1 MLLTKIFN
9 KLIEK
14 TSYFNELDAEVG
26 DGDTGEGF
34 ERSSK
39 ACLQILHKLDFEHN
53 LCESLTI
60 ISEEIASNFGGT
72 SGPLYGV
79 MLSTGARFLKK

>member
-39 ACLQILHKLDFEHN
+39 ACL
-53 LCESLTI
+53 
-60 ISEEIASNFGGT
+60 
-72 SGPLYGV
+72 
-79 MLSTGARFLKK
+79 